1 MKLHDAQ
8 NRRSI
13 GTQPRREH
21 QATTPINRTFCPPD
35 VVAPARGW
43 RRPLR
48 LVSIL
53 GLVGL
58 SPAWG
63 LAQTLQPK
71 PATVNAPAAA
81 AAATTN
87 DTDDPLKR
95 LSEAARRLE
104 NEQTFEFKY
113 KLQAGDVIRWQVDHV
128 ATTDTRAQTDHDKTA
143 SRAQSI
149 VKWQVTDVDSLGNT
163 TIMLTLEA
171 AKMWQQTDELPP
183 IEYDSR
189 NQRGEIPD
197 EYRQFAEWIGIPMA
211 TYQIDP
217 VGQVI
222 DRKEVYRNIKFGVG
236 DITMPLPGRPV
247 RLGQAWYAPG
257 SIMVGLNDGS
267 RKTIRTRIEYRLQRV
282 ENGVANVSFDTQ
294 VLTPVDDPRI
304 ESQLLQQMSRGEVL
318 FDLNRGQMVGLNL
331 AWNRKCLGFKGP
343 DSVLNYD
350 ARYTMRPLQTS
361 RAGEEKQTKISSKE
375 HLQLNIRLAD
385 DSPIFRW

>member
-1 MKLHDAQ
+1 LFGQ
-8 NRRSI
+8 I
-13 GTQPRREH
+13 
-21 QATTPINRTFCPPD
+21 
-35 VVAPARGW
+35 
-43 RRPLR
+43 
-48 LVSIL
+48 
-53 GLVGL
+53 
-58 SPAWG
+58 
-63 LAQTLQPK
+63 LQPK
-71 PATVNAPAAA
+71 PATGETQSPAVAA
-81 AAATTN
+81 SKATAA
-87 DTDDPLKR
+87 TDDPLKR

-113 KLQAGDVIRWQVDHV
+113 KLKAGEVIRWQVDHV
-128 ATTDTRAQTDHDKTA
+128 AATDTRAQNDRDKTA

-163 TIMLTLEA
+163 TILLTLEA

-189 NQRGEIPD
+189 NHRGEIPD

-257 SIMVGLNDGS
+257 SIMVGQNDGT

-282 ENGVANVSFDTQ
+282 ENGVATVSFDTQ

-318 FDLNRGQMVGLNL
+318 FDLNRGQMVGMNL

-361 RAGEEKQTKISSKE
+361 RAGEEEQTKVANKD

-385 DSPIFRW
+385 DGPIFRW